1 MKIKITCKIIKSD
14 LEKSD
19 FQMKISE
26 CDCVVCAI
34 ISKSSLKSIFINVK
48 ILILSYKINYFAF
61 TKIVLEQRYLSR
73 VERFVKRVKNWFG
86 TRKSEWRVWKEVFRA
101 SISKGKNLKKIL
113 NILVYLDI
121 S

>member
-1 MKIKITCKIIKSD
+1 MRNHLYVS
-14 LEKSD
+14 L
-19 FQMKISE
+19 
-26 CDCVVCAI
+26 
-34 ISKSSLKSIFINVK
+34 LKSIFINVK
-48 ILILSYKINYFAF
+48 ILILSYKINIFAF

-73 VERFVKRVKNWFG
+73 DDYTHRVERFVKRVKKWFG